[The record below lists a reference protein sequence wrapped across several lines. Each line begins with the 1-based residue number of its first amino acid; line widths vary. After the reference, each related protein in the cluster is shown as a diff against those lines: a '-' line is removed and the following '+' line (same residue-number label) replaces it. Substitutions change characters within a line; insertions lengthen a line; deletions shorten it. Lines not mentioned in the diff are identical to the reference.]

1 VFFIVLVKL
10 VAAVALMAV
19 NNKQTV
25 CTNSLVLCMRVKVLQ
40 PPYTKLVCCLAIVA
54 CFDYLFARQP

>member
-1 VFFIVLVKL
+1 MFFTVLIKL
-10 VAAVALMAV
+10 VAAVALIAV

-40 PPYTKLVCCLAIVA
+40 LPYTKLVCCLAIIA
-54 CFDYLFARQP
+54 CFNYLFARQP